1 MVLWGLVNEVKMT
14 YWSKYRNLQPTHLIS
29 NLRLP
34 YNENTILL
42 FIYNFTVLTCLKYVR
57 NK

>member
-14 YWSKYRNLQPTHLIS
+14 YWSKYPNVQPTHLIS